1 MTVRIRADNE
11 NNIDW
16 RKHEKAK
23 LVAKQIIN
31 NITKRRGKIV
41 LKNNKAIFS
50 AR

>member
-23 LVAKQIIN
+23 LVAKQIIKN
-31 NITKRRGKIV
+31 LTKRKGKII
-41 LKNNKAIFS
+41 LKNRKAIFEL
-50 AR
+50 